1 MPPGVKPIYPLV
13 SYLFLNQCA
22 LTAARFIVVLYA
34 IQLQASTAVI
44 GLLISM
50 FALAPLCGAVSI
62 GRLVDR
68 IGSSWPLLLCTVA
81 TILGPLVPVL
91 FSGYWSLAVL
101 GLLVGGGAFGS
112 QVVVNTLAGR
122 AENSAERAANFS
134 VMSMGISGANA
145 VAPLVAGILIDHTG
159 NHLLLL
165 GLVAVLPVVSLGLMP
180 YRHFPRIPRIP
191 RGSAG
196 ETQAQK
202 KKAMDLVRHPAVSS
216 ILIMS
221 TLFVLLWDVFA
232 VLAPL
237 HGTQLA
243 LSATEIGLVV
253 STFSVASF
261 AVRVV
266 IGPLSRRFSAWRML
280 LTALFMAAIG
290 VLAFGFSAALAA
302 LVVCAF
308 VIGAGQGVGSPVSSA
323 VLYEAT
329 PPDRVSEAMGLKVS
343 LGMGTHIF
351 VPFAV
356 GALGAVIGIAPFL
369 WFMGLL
375 LLLGV
380 WLMRGKWRQAV

>member
-1 MPPGVKPIYPLV
+1 MKPIYPLV
-13 SYLFLNQCA
+13 SYQFLNQCA
-22 LTAARFIVVLYA
+22 LTASRFIVVLYA

-50 FALAPLCGAVSI
+50 FALAPLCGAVPI

-68 IGSSWPLLLCTVA
+68 IGSSWPLLLCTLA
-81 TILGPLVPVL
+81 TILGPLVPV
-91 FSGYWSLAVL
+91 FISGYWSLAVL

-122 AENSAERAANFS
+122 GANSAERAANFS
-134 VMSMGISGANA
+134 VMSMGISAANA
-145 VAPLVAGILIDHTG
+145 VAPLVAGILIDRTQ
-159 NHLLLL
+159 NHLFLL
-165 GLVAVLPVVSLGLMP
+165 GLVAVLPAVSLGLMP
-180 YRHFPRIPRIP
+180 YRHFPRIR

-196 ETQAQK
+196 ATQVQN
-202 KKAMDLVRHPAVSS
+202 KKALDLVRNPAVSS
-216 ILIMS
+216 ILVMS

-237 HGTQLA
+237 HGAQLA
-243 LSATEIGLVV
+243 LSASEIGLVV

-280 LTALFMAAIG
+280 LAAMSMAALG
-290 VLAFGFSAALAA
+290 VLAFGFSAALLA
-302 LVVCAF
+302 LVICAF

-329 PPDRVSEAMGLKVS
+329 PPERVSEAMGLKVS

-356 GALGAVIGIAPFL
+356 GALGAIIGIAPFL
-369 WFMGLL
+369 WVMGLL

-380 WLMRGKWRQAV
+380 WLMRSKWHAAGQRPMP

>member
-1 MPPGVKPIYPLV
+1 MKPIYPLV
-13 SYLFLNQCA
+13 SYQFLNQCA

-68 IGSSWPLLLCTVA
+68 IGSNWPLLLCTLA
-81 TILGPLVPVL
+81 TILGPLVPVF

-122 AENSAERAANFS
+122 AANSAERAANFS

-180 YRHFPRIPRIP
+180 YRHFPRIL
-191 RGSAG
+191 RGRAG
-196 ETQAQK
+196 ATQAQK

-266 IGPLSRRFSAWRML
+266 LGPLSRRFSAWRML
-280 LTALFMAAIG
+280 LVAMSMAALG
-290 VLAFGFSAALAA
+290 VLAFGFSAALVA
-302 LVVCAF
+302 LVIFAF

-369 WFMGLL
+369 WLMGLL

-380 WLMRGKWRQAV
+380 WLMRSKWHEVGQGVAP